1 MPSEPEIKFPFRL
14 VLFKDIFIR
23 HRPASEFICKDS
35 IKDFVYDRIPKIDLL
50 GVGEEEYF

>member
-23 HRPASEFICKDS
+23 HRPASEFVCKDS

-50 GVGEEEYF
+50 GVGEEE